1 MVAKRLLDNIGKR
14 HTAVIGQT
22 RSGKTYATRFI
33 LKKLQTQGIHTIF
46 FDPKHDDD
54 YADLGV
60 ICYTP
65 MQVYA
70 KLLSKTPRI
79 IYRPNPEKN
88 KRFEELTRVINLTFE
103 VSKTPGFKRIK
114 RVFAID
120 EVQLMVKKGGNDG
133 IERLWTVG
141 AGQGILGLAITQR
154 IQLLNETIWSQS
166 ENKIIFKVEDRPEYL
181 RSRNLD
187 HYAELLPFFQ
197 APENR
202 YWFYATVGDGVWK
215 KHPPVGEEE
224 KKTGSPNN
232 MKRLRLSRWRS

>member
-1 MVAKRLLDNIGKR
+1 MVAKRLLTNISRR
-14 HTAVIGQT
+14 HTAIVGQT

-33 LKKLQTQGIHTIF
+33 LKKLQLQGIHTIF

-60 ICYTP
+60 VCTSP

-70 KLLSKTPRI
+70 KLLSKTPAI
-79 IYRPNPEKN
+79 IYRPSPEKN
-88 KRFEELTRVINLTFE
+88 KRCDELTRVINLTFQ
-103 VSKTPGFKRIK
+103 VSKTRGYKQIK

-166 ENKIIFKVEDRPEYL
+166 ENKILFKVEDRPEYL

-187 HYAELLPFFQ
+187 HFSELLPYFQ

-202 YWFYATVGDGVWK
+202 YWFYATARADAA
-215 KHPPVGEEE
+215 
-224 KKTGSPNN
+224 
-232 MKRLRLSRWRS
+232 

>member
-1 MVAKRLLDNIGKR
+1 MVAQRLLNNIGRR
-14 HTAVIGQT
+14 HTAIIGQT

-33 LKKLQTQGIHTIF
+33 LKKLQGQGIHTIF

-70 KLLSKTPRI
+70 KLLSKTPKI

-88 KRFEELTRVINLTFE
+88 KRQEELTRVINLTFE
-103 VSKTPGFKRIK
+103 VSKTRGYKRIK

-166 ENKIIFKVEDRPEYL
+166 ENKILFKVEDRPEYL

-187 HYAELLPFFQ
+187 HYAELLPYFQ

-215 KHPPVGEEE
+215 KLPPVGEKKE
-224 KKTGSPNN
+224 KTGNPNN
-232 MKRLRLSRWRS
+232 MKRLRLSRWQR

>member
-1 MVAKRLLDNIGKR
+1 MVAQRLLNNIGRR
-14 HTAVIGQT
+14 HTAIIGQT

-33 LKKLQTQGIHTIF
+33 LKKLQGQGIHTIF

-70 KLLSKTPRI
+70 KLLSKTPKI

-88 KRFEELTRVINLTFE
+88 KRQEELTRVINLTFE
-103 VSKTPGFKRIK
+103 VSKTRGYKRIK

-166 ENKIIFKVEDRPEYL
+166 ENKILFKVEDRPEYL

-187 HYAELLPFFQ
+187 HYAELLPYFQ

-215 KHPPVGEEE
+215 KHPPVGEKKE
-224 KKTGSPNN
+224 KTGNPNN
-232 MKRLRLSRWRS
+232 MKRLRLSRWQR

>member
-1 MVAKRLLDNIGKR
+1 MVAKRLLDNIGRR
-14 HTAVIGQT
+14 HTSIIGQT

-33 LKKLQTQGIHTIF
+33 LKKLQQEGIHTIF

-70 KLLSKTPRI
+70 KLLSKTPKI

-88 KRFEELTRVINLTFE
+88 KRQEELTRVINLTFE
-103 VSKTPGFKRIK
+103 VSKTAGYKRIK

-141 AGQGILGLAITQR
+141 AGQGILGLGITQR

-166 ENKIIFKVEDRPEYL
+166 ENKILFKVEDRPEYL

-187 HYAELLPFFQ
+187 HYAELLPYFQ
-197 APENR
+197 APENK

-215 KHPPVGEEE
+215 KHPPVGETKE
-224 KKTGSPNN
+224 KTGSPNN
-232 MKRLRLSRWRS
+232 MRRLRLSRWQS